1 MLVSSLPTTEALMP
15 ARSLLAFSVLNLV
28 ACGGGDDGGAVD
40 APKADAQKATVMEV
54 TCPAQPAVTFTTL
67 ASSFMPTSA
76 TISRGGIVKFD
87 TSATHPV
94 IPARDGVMT
103 DPGIMVGESKTKCL
117 MFTATGTFRFVCQQ
131 HDYLGT
137 ITVN

>member
-1 MLVSSLPTTEALMP
+1 MS
-15 ARSLLAFSVLNLV
+15 ARSLLAISLFALT
-28 ACGGGDDGGAVD
+28 ACGDEGGSGTPD
-40 APKADAQKATVMEV
+40 APGGMDAPGATVVEV
-54 TCPAQPAVTFTTL
+54 TCPATPAATFRTL
-67 ASSFMPTSA
+67 LTSFDPPTA
-76 TISRGGIVKFD
+76 TINRGEIVEFD
-87 TSATHPV
+87 TTADHPV

-103 DPGIMVGESKTKCL
+103 DPGIMVGPSRTKCL